1 MKNEMKKLNFEEL
14 NQISGGTT
22 AENAELL
29 EIIQANSELNRIYNN
44 GLKFH
49 DGNVNHAIEYVIY
62 LKFGF
67 TPDLFEGEDNLYG
80 SSFGKRRTHS
90 EVCEMLK
97 SY

>member
-29 EIIQANSELNRIYNN
+29 EIIQANPELNRIYNN

-49 DGNVNHAIEYVIY
+49 DGNVRHAIEYIVIVFPY
-62 LKFGF
+62 YTKMSLSPRPHYKKHLNF
-67 TPDLFEGEDNLYG
+67 
-80 SSFGKRRTHS
+80 
-90 EVCEMLK
+90 
-97 SY
+97 